1 MEGSRGSSYRWV
13 ILAVTTLTQAGVSIL
28 QQVPAAL
35 GPVLTS
41 ELHISRAQVG
51 LLASA
56 IWGGML
62 FTMLISGILIDRRG
76 ERLMV
81 LLGVSAMVVFAFVAS
96 FTRSFAA
103 LFALLLVASLGA
115 STSQPGGSKAI
126 ASWFPRARRG
136 SAMGIRQTG
145 VPLGGLIGA
154 LMLPP
159 IAERYGWSAGLRA
172 AAVFTLIT
180 VILFAVLYR
189 ELPSPSVLSEKVGL
203 RSILR
208 NRNFVPSTGYAFL
221 LVGAQGCGTAYLP
234 LFLHQQVGMSV
245 VLAGAMLAVMQ
256 VGGISGRIGWGV
268 LSDRLGRRGPVMM
281 LVGVIAA
288 LSSLGM
294 LLLRPGT
301 PLIVPA
307 VLAFLLGASGMG
319 WQGLH
324 LTLMSESVGVQS
336 TATAMGLSL
345 NFSFIGTF
353 IAPPVFGYIADATGT
368 FELSWLGLAVWV
380 SLGTALTVLIRE
392 QRRARTAAAAA

>member
-1 MEGSRGSSYRWV
+1 MEGARGSSYRWV
-13 ILAVTTLTQAGVSIL
+13 ILGVTTFTQAGVSIL

-41 ELHISRAQVG
+41 ELHITRTQVG
-51 LLASA
+51 FLSSA

-62 FTMLISGILIDRRG
+62 FTMLLSGILIDRRG

-81 LLGVSAMVVFAFVAS
+81 LLGVSSMVVFAFAAS
-96 FTRSFAA
+96 FATSFVM
-103 LFALLLVASLGA
+103 LFLLLLVASLGA

-126 ASWFPRARRG
+126 ASWFPKERRG

-154 LMLPP
+154 LLLPP
-159 IAERYGWSAGLRA
+159 VAEQYGWSAGLRA
-172 AAVFTLIT
+172 AAGFTLIT
-180 VILFAVLYR
+180 VVLFALLYR
-189 ELPSPSVLSEKVGL
+189 ELPSPQVLSAKVGL

-208 NRNFVPSTGYAFL
+208 NRNFAPSTGYAFL

-245 VLAGAMLAVMQ
+245 VKAGAMLAVMQ
-256 VGGISGRIGWGV
+256 VGGICGRIGWGV
-268 LSDRLGRRGPVMM
+268 LSDWLGRRGPVMM
-281 LVGVIAA
+281 LIGVIAA
-288 LSSLGM
+288 LSSVGM
-294 LLLRPGT
+294 MLLRPDT
-301 PLIVPA
+301 ALLVPA

-353 IAPPVFGYIADATGT
+353 IAPPVFGYIADSTSS
-368 FELSWLGLAVWV
+368 FHWSWIALAVWV
-380 SLGTALTVLIRE
+380 SAGTLLTLLLRE
-392 QRRARTAAAAA
+392 QPKAKQAAVLS